1 MIFISIGNYVDF
13 NEDCDKYIPDFL
25 DVLEEALP
33 NDSENVNYYQ
43 NAYYQN
49 AFQELIVDYYLA
61 YMGEIRN

>member
-43 NAYYQN
+43 NVAHI
-49 AFQELIVDYYLA
+49 FQYLIVDYYLA